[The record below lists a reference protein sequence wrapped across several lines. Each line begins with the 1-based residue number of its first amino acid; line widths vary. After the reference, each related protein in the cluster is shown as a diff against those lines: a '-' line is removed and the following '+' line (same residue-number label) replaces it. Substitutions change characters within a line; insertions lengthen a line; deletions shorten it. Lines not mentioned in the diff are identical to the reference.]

1 MKNPDAIVIGAGI
14 VGATCA
20 LALSGAGLRVLIL
33 DRGSIASGTTS
44 AGEGNIL
51 VSDKE
56 PGPEL
61 ELALRSRD
69 LWFEMGEEHGDVF
82 ELEAKGGVVVARHD
96 DKSLMKLAQ
105 LQEIHGVTTHK
116 LNSTELHNL
125 EPYLHPEI
133 SSGIF
138 YPQDSQCQPV
148 LATAHAI
155 RTVIHRGGEFK
166 PHSLVTAITSDRGRI
181 SGVRTQSEEYS
192 TPIIV
197 NAAGTWAGDIASLAG
212 SSLPISPRRGFILV
226 TTPVPQYIFHK
237 VYDSDYVSNVAS
249 GDALLQT
256 STVVEGTKSG
266 TILIGASRERVGFS
280 REVHIEILRKLA
292 AQATSLFPILR
303 SVELLRFYFGFRPYA
318 PDHLPI
324 IGEDSILQGLWHS
337 AGHEGAGIGLAP
349 GSAAL
354 ITQQMTGTKTF
365 MDARP
370 FSPSRFQVGAG

>member
-14 VGATCA
+14 VGAACA
-20 LALSGAGLRVLIL
+20 LALSDIGMKVLIL

-51 VSDKE
+51 VSDKD

-69 LWFEMGEEHGDVF
+69 LWFEMGEQHGKAF
-82 ELEAKGGVVVARHD
+82 ELEAKGGVVVARRN

-105 LQEIHGVTTHK
+105 SQESHGVSVQR
-116 LNSTELHNL
+116 LNSTELHEL
-125 EPYLHPEI
+125 EPYLHPDI
-133 SSGIF
+133 SSGVF
-138 YPQDSQCQPV
+138 YPQDSQCQPM

-155 RTVIHRGGEFK
+155 KTVLRQGGEFS
-166 PHSLVTAITSDRGRI
+166 PHSLVTAITSNGGRV
-181 SGVRTQSEEYS
+181 SGLKTQSEEYS

-197 NAAGTWAGDIASLAG
+197 NATGTWAGDIASLAG
-212 SSLPISPRRGFILV
+212 SFLPIAPRRGFILV
-226 TTPVPQYIFHK
+226 TTPVPQYVFHK
-237 VYDSDYVSNVAS
+237 VYDSDYVTNVAS
-249 GDALLQT
+249 SDADLQT

-280 REVHIEILRKLA
+280 REVNIEILRKLA

-303 SVELLRFYFGFRPYA
+303 NVELLRFYSGFRPYA

-324 IGEDSILQGLWHS
+324 IGEDAILPGLWHS

-354 ITQQMTGTKTF
+354 ITQQITGAETF

-370 FSPSRFQVGAG
+370 FSPSRFQVGVA